1 MDRGKVSMR
10 GDSRVA
16 IGEVTVRR
24 PVTLTP
30 TRAFALAVEQ
40 RAPSPLAVGPFPAR
54 VVQGYRAD
62 RAQVLGLE
70 ADPTGQR
77 RARAL
82 DWPQPMVGR
91 VVRVETPVAAAVAGA
106 VPIEHLLT
114 WTYRAQR
121 AHTSMI
127 GGDDLQQLARAER
140 VTEDGRSPDGCAA
153 IAERAA
159 LGVERVDGGGYR
171 LNKVHPDAET
181 VHERVERLSGAKRGL
196 IIRHALADTAP
207 PWSAHRSRLVPVING
222 KGKPK
227 IVRTRHDQP
236 WYCPVVWDVAPESV
250 MAANADYALW
260 HAALVEL
267 ARTLAEP
274 GLLVAHVVA
283 PPLAV
288 AEPWEDKLG

>member
-1 MDRGKVSMR
+1 MDRGR
-10 GDSRVA
+10 FGGRLDGRVA

-24 PVTLTP
+24 PVTVTP
-30 TRAFALAVEQ
+30 TRSFALSVEQ
-40 RAPSPLAVGPFPAR
+40 RPPSPLAVGPFPTR

-82 DWPQPMVGR
+82 KAAHDWPQPMVRR
-91 VVRVETPVAAAVAGA
+91 VAQARPATQAVA
-106 VPIEHLLT
+106 IEHLLV
-114 WTYRAQR
+114 WTYRRQR
-121 AHTSMI
+121 AHTGMI
-127 GGDDLQQLARAER
+127 GADELQQLARAER
-140 VTEDGRSPDGCAA
+140 ITEDGRSIDGCAA

-159 LGVERVDGGGYR
+159 LGVDKVDGGGYR
-171 LNKVHPDAET
+171 LNRVHPDAET

-196 IIRHALADTAP
+196 VIRHALADTTP

-227 IVRTRHDQP
+227 VVRTKHDQP
-236 WYCPVVWDVAPESV
+236 WYCPVTWDVAPESV

-260 HAALVEL
+260 HEALVDL
-267 ARTLAEP
+267 AHTLAEP
-274 GLLVAHVVA
+274 GLLVAHTVA

-288 AEPWEDKLG
+288 AAPWADSQ